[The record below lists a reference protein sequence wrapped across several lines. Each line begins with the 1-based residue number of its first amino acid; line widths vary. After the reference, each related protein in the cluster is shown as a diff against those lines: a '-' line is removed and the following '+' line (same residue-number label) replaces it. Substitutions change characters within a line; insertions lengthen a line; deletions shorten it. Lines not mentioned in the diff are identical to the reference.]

1 MYAGERLSE
10 EYARTNSVG
19 FATRKNAP
27 ALEGAAVPPPPDAAA
42 LFGAP
47 AVVPDVVDVELDVVV
62 VAAAGGPGPAA
73 ALPLATENSVTR
85 RDKWK
90 RRRVVIHT
98 PPY

>member
-10 EYARTNSVG
+10 EYARTKSVG
-19 FATRKNAP
+19 FPTRKNAP
-27 ALEGAAVPPPPDAAA
+27 LLDGAAVPPPPDAAA

-62 VAAAGGPGPAA
+62 AAAGGPDPAA
-73 ALPLATENSVTR
+73 ALPFATENSENR
-85 RDKWK
+85 RAKWK